1 MDSTPVGYMKRT
13 RGHYSAQGYEK
24 AYRWANFETVPFSQL
39 KKPLA
44 QSVVGLIT
52 TAMPIIE
59 KQHGP
64 KKVRLGSMRN
74 PPDKFFTDDL
84 AWDKNATHM
93 DDLDSFLP
101 IHHLQDLEKEGRI
114 GQSSNHFYCVPTEY
128 SQRRTNEVDA
138 PEILRL
144 CQADGVDVVLLL
156 PL

>member
-1 MDSTPVGYMKRT
+1 MKRT
-13 RGHYSAQGYEK
+13 RDYYAAQGYEK
-24 AYRWANFETVPFSQL
+24 AYRWASFETVPFCQL

-52 TAMPIIE
+52 TAMPIME

-64 KKVRLGSMRN
+64 KKVRSGSIYN
-74 PPDKFFTDDL
+74 PPEKFFTDDL

-101 IHHLQDLEKEGRI
+101 IHHLQDLKKKGRI
-114 GQSSNHFYCVPTEY
+114 GQLSDHFYCVPTEY
-128 SQRRTNEVDA
+128 SQRRTKEVDA
-138 PEILRL
+138 PEILQLFR
-144 CQADGVDVVLLL
+144 ADGVEVALLL